1 MGVESGSPAC
11 GALVLHLCRLP
22 GLFEFLVV
30 LTPLDSRAHSRASQK
45 PLREL
50 RVRRPRHPV
59 PLGLVLSKGIGLD
72 RVSAK
77 GLEGCDAHIAHT
89 NLRAVVATQCVG
101 AHTESVHVRLLK
113 EVGKHGRS
121 HLSGLAAG
129 GHGTLPMSRS
139 RRSLLQFQV
148 PSQNTNTTTVFEW
161 VSKAPCGTWEAFLR
175 WRFSRRL
182 LTFS

>member
-59 PLGLVLSKGIGLD
+59 PLGLVLSKGIGPD
-72 RVSAK
+72 RGSAK
-77 GLEGCDAHIAHT
+77 VLEGCDAHIAHT
-89 NLRAVVATQCVG
+89 NLRTVVATQCVG
-101 AHTESVHVRLLK
+101 AHSESVLLLK

-148 PSQNTNTTTVFEW
+148 PSQNTNTATVFAW
-161 VSKAPCGTWEAFLR
+161 VSKHLAGLGRHFSR